1 MTAPET
7 QPASEPASEPAPP
20 TRTLAELPLDAREER
35 VIDTTARWMGT
46 LGRFQ
51 ILSGGL
57 LLLLCV
63 SVGVAWTF
71 SAVTAAEVETDTTPP
86 LVRLGEVSN
95 VQMGIAMCLVA
106 LFAIIILRG
115 GVLFTDAANDL
126 EHHIH
131 SSEPGLASSP
141 SGEGT
146 PYLEDAVSALGR
158 ALWLDTII
166 AFVVAAGLFWL
177 GTLA

>member
-1 MTAPET
+1 VTAPES
-7 QPASEPASEPAPP
+7 QPNPP
-20 TRTLAELPLDAREER
+20 TRTLAELPFDAREER

-86 LVRLGEVSN
+86 LVTLGEVSN
-95 VQMGIAMCLVA
+95 TQMGIAMSLVA

-115 GVLFTDAANDL
+115 GVLFNDAADDL

-131 SSEPGLASSP
+131 SSEKDALH
-141 SGEGT
+141 
-146 PYLEDAVSALGR
+146 LEDAVSALGR

-166 AFVVAAGLFWL
+166 AFVVAALLVWL

>member
-1 MTAPET
+1 
-7 QPASEPASEPAPP
+7 
-20 TRTLAELPLDAREER
+20 
-35 VIDTTARWMGT
+35 MGT

-57 LLLLCV
+57 LLFLCV

-95 VQMGIAMCLVA
+95 VQMGIAMSLVA

-115 GVLFTDAANDL
+115 GVLFTDAAADL

-131 SSEPGLASSP
+131 SSEKD
-141 SGEGT
+141 T
-146 PYLEDAVSALGR
+146 YLEDAVSALGR
-158 ALWLDTII
+158 ALWLDTFI

>member
-1 MTAPET
+1 MTAPES
-7 QPASEPASEPAPP
+7 QPNPP
-20 TRTLAELPLDAREER
+20 TRTLAELPFDAREER

-71 SAVTAAEVETDTTPP
+71 STVTAAEVETDTTPP
-86 LVRLGEVSN
+86 LVTLGEVSN
-95 VQMGIAMCLVA
+95 MQMGIAMSLVA

-115 GVLFTDAANDL
+115 GVLFTDAADDL

-131 SSEPGLASSP
+131 SSDRSALH
-141 SGEGT
+141 
-146 PYLEDAVSALGR
+146 LEEAVSALGR

-166 AFVVAAGLFWL
+166 AVVVAAVLFWL
-177 GTLA
+177 GTLT

>member
-1 MTAPET
+1 VTAPET
-7 QPASEPASEPAPP
+7 KPASP
-20 TRTLAELPLDAREER
+20 TRTLAELPFDAREER

-86 LVRLGEVSN
+86 LVTLGEVSN
-95 VQMGIAMCLVA
+95 TQMGIAMSLVA

-115 GVLFTDAANDL
+115 GVLFNDAADDL

-131 SSEPGLASSP
+131 SSEKDALH
-141 SGEGT
+141 
-146 PYLEDAVSALGR
+146 LEDAVSALGR

-166 AFVVAAGLFWL
+166 AFVVAALLVWL

>member
-1 MTAPET
+1 VRVTAHDPE
-7 QPASEPASEPAPP
+7 QALP

-71 SAVTAAEVETDTTPP
+71 SSVTAAEVATDTTPP
-86 LVRLGEVSN
+86 LVTLGEVSN
-95 VQMGIAMCLVA
+95 VHMGIAMSLVA
-106 LFAIIILRG
+106 LFATIILRG
-115 GVLFTDAANDL
+115 GVLFTDAADDL

-131 SSEPGLASSP
+131 SSEKNALH
-141 SGEGT
+141 
-146 PYLEDAVSALGR
+146 LEDAVSALGR
-158 ALWLDTII
+158 ALWLDTFI
-166 AFVVAAGLFWL
+166 AFVIAAVLVWL
-177 GTLA
+177 GALA

>member
-1 MTAPET
+1 MTAKDP
-7 QPASEPASEPAPP
+7 QSEAANS
-20 TRTLAELPLDAREER
+20 RTLAELPFDAREER
-35 VIDTTARWMGT
+35 AIDTTARWMGT

-95 VQMGIAMCLVA
+95 LQMAIAMSLVA

-115 GVLFTDAANDL
+115 GVLFNDAADDL

-131 SSEPGLASSP
+131 TSEPAGQPPGQGA
-141 SGEGT
+141 T
-146 PYLEDAVSALGR
+146 YLEDAISSLGR

-166 AFVVAAGLFWL
+166 AFVLACVLVWL